1 MQKQSGAKGLRIYA
15 LFTLL
20 FILSTI
26 MLVLLGG
33 FIRNMPSKKESAAEG
48 ARGTV
53 IIIDA
58 GHGGE
63 DCGAIGI
70 DGTLEKHINLNIALR
85 LAEYLRSA
93 GMTVRLTRTEDKMLY
108 DKNADY
114 EGRKKALDFA
124 RRLEIAQSYED
135 AIFVS
140 IHLNSFPQAKYN
152 GLQVYYSDNSPD
164 SQKLAQKI
172 QDLTRELL
180 LPNNHRKIK
189 SAGDDIYL
197 LHKIEYPAVLVECGF
212 LSNPEECKR
221 LSEKEYQSQLAF
233 ALYCSIVNYLTES
246 KKL

>member
-1 MQKQSGAKGLRIYA
+1 MKKHLGAKGLRIYA

-20 FILSTI
+20 FILASI
-26 MLVLLGG
+26 MLILLGG
-33 FIRNMPSKKESAAEG
+33 FIRDLSSKKESTAADADG
-48 ARGTV
+48 IV
-53 IIIDA
+53 VIIDA

-70 DGTLEKHINLNIALR
+70 DGTLEKHINLNIAIKLSE
-85 LAEYLRSA
+85 LLQSA
-93 GMTVRLTRTEDKMLY
+93 GIPTRLTRTEDTMLY

-114 EGRKKALDFA
+114 KGHKKALDFA
-124 RRLEIAQSYED
+124 RRLEIAQGYED

-140 IHLNSFPQAKYN
+140 IHLNSFPQAKYS

-172 QDLTRELL
+172 QDMTRELL

-212 LSNPEECKR
+212 LSNSEECKR